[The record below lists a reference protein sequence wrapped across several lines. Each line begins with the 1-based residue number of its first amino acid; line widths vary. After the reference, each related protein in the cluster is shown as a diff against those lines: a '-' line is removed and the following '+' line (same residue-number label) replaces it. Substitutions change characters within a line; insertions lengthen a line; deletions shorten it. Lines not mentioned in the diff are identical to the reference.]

1 MGKNNCTYAKPFGVR
16 EWGPLLTGA
25 MWALVS
31 EGLETKYPDATCV
44 LVSVSP
50 RGTARGSVSYFTALQ

>member
-1 MGKNNCTYAKPFGVR
+1 MGKNNCTYAKPFSVR
-16 EWGPLLTGA
+16 EWGPLLMGA
-25 MWALVS
+25 M
-31 EGLETKYPDATCV
+31 CV